1 MKTFQTQAKLINS
14 DDWIRANDR
23 QYIILHMLKQIENVV
38 IKFIE
43 KLIFKK
49 IEFENYTYNI
59 SL

>member
-49 IEFENYTYNI
+49 IEFENYTHNI

>member
-49 IEFENYTYNI
+49 IEFENYTHNI
-59 SL
+59 PL